1 MVKKVVIGLVLLSI
15 VLLQGGS
22 AFSSEP
28 LPEEFYI
35 LVRESLERG
44 GQMMIL
50 EKAEPERVHRIG
62 SILIDAPPEKVWEV
76 LTDFE
81 RWSEFVPM
89 MRSSKI
95 VQTKEDTV
103 TVDFK
108 LAVRFMMIPFSS
120 SYTTIFRPEKP
131 KLFIRCPEKS
141 EETGFYSVLSVGEKT
156 LLIVS
161 EQAPCLEEMGGLVA
175 AMVRIIPG
183 ADLALNLSP
192 PLVLLEAIK
201 RRAEGS

>member
-28 LPEEFYI
+28 LPEEFNI
-35 LVRESLERG
+35 LLRESLERG

-50 EKAEPERVHRIG
+50 ERAEPKRVHRIG

-103 TVDFK
+103 TVDFT
-108 LAVRFMMIPFSS
+108 LAVRFLMIPFSS

-141 EETGFYSVLSVGEKT
+141 EETGFYGVLSVGEKT
-156 LLIVS
+156 LLIIS
-161 EQAPCLEEMGGLVA
+161 EQAPDLEEMGGLIA
-175 AMVRIIPG
+175 AVVRGVPG
-183 ADLALNLSP
+183 AELAFTLSP
-192 PLVLLEAIK
+192 QAILLEAIK
-201 RRAEGS
+201 ERAEGG